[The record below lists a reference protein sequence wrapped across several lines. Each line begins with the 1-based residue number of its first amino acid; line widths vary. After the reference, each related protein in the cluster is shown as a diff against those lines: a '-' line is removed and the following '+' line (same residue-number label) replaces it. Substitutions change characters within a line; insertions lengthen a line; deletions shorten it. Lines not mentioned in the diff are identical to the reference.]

1 MLSNRHDST
10 RIEGLITINDDP
22 SYWMLIC
29 KTLQTDI
36 WYDGSS
42 FVEMSCSIRVESCQI
57 INICYTVQFII
68 F

>member
-10 RIEGLITINDDP
+10 RIEGLITINDDL

-42 FVEMSCSIRVESCQI
+42 FAVTSCLIQVESCQI